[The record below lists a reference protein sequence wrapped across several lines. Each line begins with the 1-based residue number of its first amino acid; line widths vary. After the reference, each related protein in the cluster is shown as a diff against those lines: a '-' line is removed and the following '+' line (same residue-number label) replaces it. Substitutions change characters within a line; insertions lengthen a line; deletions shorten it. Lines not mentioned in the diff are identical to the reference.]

1 LKEKPFNPIAATC
14 GDCIALGGGK
24 VMGKVRVGVIGCGS
38 IGVYHIAS
46 YKKVPN
52 AEVVA
57 LCDIDEVALNEAKSK
72 FGVGQI
78 YKDYRDLLSRG
89 EVDAVSVCLPNRLHS
104 IVSVAAF
111 EAGKHVLCE
120 KPTAI
125 NAKEAQKMIDASKKA
140 DKKLLIGLTF
150 RFQNR
155 SRVLKEHIEAGE
167 LGDIYYSKCGCL
179 RRSGIPGM
187 GSWFTTKS
195 EAGAGPLYDIG
206 VHALD
211 LTLWLMNNF
220 KPKSVLGSMYTKFG
234 HLGKGKGDW
243 GKPVEGGP
251 FNVEDLAA
259 AFIKMQDGSTVFLE
273 VSWAAHIGEEKF
285 YSTLLGDKAGADFE
299 SMMIFSE
306 EKGNLV
312 NKKLLYRE
320 NDGYLAEVEHFIDC
334 IVKDKEPLTKGEQIL
349 GVQKILD
356 AAMKSAETGQEVRIE

>member
-1 LKEKPFNPIAATC
+1 MN
-14 GDCIALGGGK
+14 K
-24 VMGKVRVGVIGCGS
+24 VNVGVIGCGS

-46 YKKVPN
+46 YQKVPN
-52 AEVVA
+52 VKVVA
-57 LCDIDEVALNEAKSK
+57 LCDIDEAALNQAKSK
-72 FGVGQI
+72 FGVDQI
-78 YKDYRDLLSRG
+78 YRDYRDLLSRKD
-89 EVDAVSVCLPNRLHS
+89 VDAVSVCLPNRLHS

-120 KPTAI
+120 KPPAI
-125 NAKEAQKMIDASKKA
+125 NANEAKKMIDAAEKA
-140 DKKLLIGLTF
+140 GKKLLIGLTF

-167 LGDIYYSKCGCL
+167 LGEIYYAKCGCL

-211 LTLWLMNNF
+211 LTLWLMDNF
-220 KPKSVLGSMYTKFG
+220 KPKSVLGSTYMKFG

-243 GKPVEGGP
+243 GKPVKGGP
-251 FNVEDLAA
+251 FDVEDLAA
-259 AFIKMQDGSTVFLE
+259 AFIKMQNGATVFLE

-306 EKGNLV
+306 EKGKPV

-320 NDGYLAEVEHFIDC
+320 NDGYLSEVEHFINC
-334 IVKDKEPLTKGEQIL
+334 IVKDEKPVTEPEQIL
-349 GVQKILD
+349 CVQKILD
-356 AAMKSAETGQEVRIE
+356 AAMKSAETDREVRIE